1 MKFPSSI
8 LSVGFPFLAI
18 FLAVMFVS
26 PAWADVVLPS
36 IISNHMVLQKTAK
49 ARIWGKADPGDDVS
63 VTLDAASG
71 KATAGPDG
79 KWSVELNLSESKP
92 GPFEMVVQG
101 TNHIAVEDVVV
112 GEVWVASGQSNME
125 FPIKGWASVIG
136 ADEEIAASANP
147 MLRQFL
153 VKKATSFD
161 PLDKCV
167 GEWTVAGPDTTANFT
182 AVGYFFGKKLQQEL
196 QTPIGILNSSLGGTP
211 VEAWTSREA
220 LATVSELKESGER
233 QIAEYKAYPENKTT
247 FVAAF
252 GKWIADNAREDKPS
266 SDAAAYAG
274 TTIVPEDWIKIPL
287 PGPVAAPGL
296 PASGVFWLR
305 KEISIDANQSGKPLI
320 LPLGLLED
328 LNFESFYWNGQ
339 LIKATTF
346 SNLPGRKAYRFC
358 TIPPEL
364 VKEGKSVVAVRIYA
378 PVSAPNFINCFDHH
392 RSGPLWVGKEWLA
405 KAEHAFSALS
415 EQQVAS
421 APVAPLERQPPHYIS
436 GSLYGGMIAP
446 VVPFAIR
453 GAIWYQGE
461 SNVPRAWQYRTAF
474 PLLIQDWR
482 AQWKQGDF
490 SFYFCQLANCGGKNA
505 KPGEDSWA
513 ELQEAQAN
521 ALKLPHTGQ
530 AVLIDLGEAADGHPR
545 NKRDVGDRLAALA
558 LAKDY
563 GKAVAFSG
571 PVYQSLKIENGKAR
585 LSFAHVG
592 GGLVAHP
599 VPATYVRSS
608 LKNETAPLVR
618 NSPQSELEGFAICGE
633 DKKWVWADAKIE
645 GDTVVVGS
653 DKVPAPVAVRYG
665 WTANPTCNL
674 YNKAGF
680 PASPF
685 RTDNFPASTLNVK
698 Y

>member
-8 LSVGFPFLAI
+8 LSVRCPFLAI
-18 FLAVMFVS
+18 FLTVMLVS

-49 ARIWGKADPGDDVS
+49 ARIWGKPDPGEEVS
-63 VTLDAASG
+63 VTLGVASG
-71 KATAGPDG
+71 IATAGPDG
-79 KWSVELNLSESKP
+79 KWAVELNLSESKP

-101 TNHIAVEDVVV
+101 KNRIAVEDVVV

-136 ADEEIAASANP
+136 ADEEIAVSANP

-153 VKKATSFD
+153 VKNATSFD
-161 PLDKCV
+161 PVDTCV
-167 GEWTVAGPDTTANFT
+167 GEWTVAGPDTAANFT
-182 AVGYFFGKKLQQEL
+182 AVGYFFGKKLQKEL

-220 LATVSELKESGER
+220 LATVPELKESGER
-233 QIAEYKAYPENKTT
+233 QIAEFNAYPENKAA

-266 SDAAAYAG
+266 PDAAYAG
-274 TTIVPEDWIKIPL
+274 TTIAPEGWTKIQL

-305 KEISIDANQSGKPLI
+305 KEISIDASLAGKPLI

-328 LNFESFYWNGQ
+328 FDFESFYWNGQ

-346 SNLPGRKAYRFC
+346 SNLPERNACRYC

-364 VKEGKSVVAVRIYA
+364 VKEGKSVVALRIYA
-378 PVSAPNFINCFDHH
+378 PVSAPNFINPYDPH
-392 RSGPLWVGKEWLA
+392 RTGPLWIGKEWLA
-405 KAEHAFSALS
+405 KAEREFPALS

-421 APVAPLERQPPHYIS
+421 VPSAPLERQPQHYIS

-461 SNVPRAWQYRTAF
+461 ANVPRAWQYRTAF

-490 SFYFCQLANCGGKNA
+490 PFYFCQLANCGGKNA

-513 ELQEAQAN
+513 ELQEAQAE

-530 AVLIDLGEAADGHPR
+530 AVLIELGEACDGHPR
-545 NKRDVGDRLAALA
+545 NKQDVGDRLAALA

-563 GKAVAFSG
+563 GKAIPFSG
-571 PVYQSLKIENGKAR
+571 PVYQSLMIENGKAR
-585 LSFAHVG
+585 LSFAHVE

-599 VPATYVRSS
+599 VPETYVRSS

-633 DKKWVWADAKIE
+633 DKKWAWADAKIE
-645 GDTVVVGS
+645 GESVLVWS

-665 WTANPTCNL
+665 WAMNPTCNL
-674 YNKAGF
+674 YNQAGL
-680 PASPF
+680 PASPC

>member
-1 MKFPSSI
+1 MNSLQLMKLRLFL
-8 LSVGFPFLAI
+8 LSAVLLA
-18 FLAVMFVS
+18 S
-26 PAWADVVLPS
+26 PAWADVVLPP

-49 ARIWGKADPGDDVS
+49 ARIWGKAAPGEEVS
-63 VTLDAASG
+63 VTLDKLTA

-79 KWSVELNLSESKP
+79 KWALLLNLGESKP
-92 GPFEMVVQG
+92 GPFELVVQG
-101 TNHIAVEDVVV
+101 KNRIAVADVVV

-147 MLRQFL
+147 MLRQFH
-153 VKKATSFD
+153 VKIATSFE

-182 AVGYFFGKKLQQEL
+182 AVGYFFGKKLQKEL
-196 QTPIGILNSSLGGTP
+196 QTPVGILSSNLGGTP
-211 VEAWTSREA
+211 AEAWTSREA
-220 LATVSELKESGER
+220 LATVPELKESGER
-233 QIAEYKAYPENKTT
+233 QIAEYKAYPENKAA

-252 GKWIADNAREDKPS
+252 GKWIAANARQDQPS
-266 SDAAAYAG
+266 PDAAAYAG
-274 TTIVPEDWIKIPL
+274 TTVAPEGWVKIQL

-305 KEISIDANQSGKPLI
+305 KEITVEANLAGKPLN
-320 LPLGLLED
+320 LNLGMMEG
-328 LNFESFYWNGQ
+328 FESVYWNGQ
-339 LIKATTF
+339 LIQATTF
-346 SNLPGRKAYRFC
+346 NDLPGQNAYRRC
-358 TIPPEL
+358 TIPPEW
-364 VKEGKSVVAVRIYA
+364 VKEGKAVVAVRVYA
-378 PVSAPNFINCFDHH
+378 PVSAPNFTNCYDPH
-392 RSGPLWVGKEWLA
+392 RAGPLWIGKEWLA
-405 KAEHAFSALS
+405 KAERAFPALS

-421 APVAPLERQPPHYIS
+421 APSAPLERRPPHYIS

-446 VVPFAIR
+446 IVPFAIR

-461 SNVPRAWQYRTAF
+461 SNAPRAWQYRTAF

-490 SFYFCQLANCGGKNA
+490 PFYFCQLANCGGKGA
-505 KPGEDSWA
+505 QPVEADWA
-513 ELQEAQAN
+513 ELREAQAE

-530 AVLIDLGEAADGHPR
+530 AVLIELGEANDGHPR
-545 NKRDVGDRLAALA
+545 NKQDVGDRLAVLA

-563 GKAVAFSG
+563 GKAIPFSG

-585 LSFAHVG
+585 LSFAHVE

-653 DKVPAPVAVRYG
+653 DKVPAPAAVRYG
-665 WTANPTCNL
+665 WAMNPTCNL
-674 YNKAGF
+674 YNKAGL

-685 RTDNFPASTLNVK
+685 RTDDFPASTLNVK